1 MDSEAMTRTD
11 HVAVSDAH
19 LPLARALLAL
29 LQSRFALAT
38 RTRTVIGVGGESGSG
53 KSVTASA
60 LAQLMASTGWPNQ
73 VLHMDDYF
81 VLPPRDNHEA
91 RLRDIAHVGPHE
103 VDFAR
108 IGALIDAFHDGH
120 DEVVAPLLDFPGNR
134 FLTQHYH
141 FSSARVL
148 LIEGTYVLGLPQL
161 DTRIFLSATHDDA
174 VERRRER
181 GREREDAFTQQVLQ
195 IEHALI
201 APYADTADII
211 VDRDFRIV
219 HPIDA

>member
-1 MDSEAMTRTD
+1 MTRTD
-11 HVAVSDAH
+11 HVAINDAH
-19 LPLARALLAL
+19 LPLARALLDL
-29 LQSRFALAT
+29 LQSRFALLS
-38 RTRTVIGVGGESGSG
+38 RPRTVIGVGGESGSG
-53 KSVTASA
+53 KSVTAAA
-60 LAQLMASTGWPNQ
+60 LSQLMSSTGWSNQ

-91 RLRDIAHVGPHE
+91 RVRDIAHVGPHE
-103 VDFAR
+103 VDFDR
-108 IGALIDAFHDGH
+108 IGQLVSAFHSGRDG
-120 DEVVAPLLDFPGNR
+120 VNAPLLDFPGNR

-141 FSSARVL
+141 FSGARVL
-148 LIEGTYVLGLPQL
+148 LIEGTYILGLPQL
-161 DTRIFLSATHDDA
+161 DTRIFLSATHEDA

-181 GREREDAFTQQVLQ
+181 AREREDAFTQQVLD

-219 HPIDA
+219 HPVDA